1 MNDPGVSAGR
11 MVTALACDRSVR
23 VLVAVLHGPAQEMC
37 RRHGLGPWE
46 SRLAAE
52 GLVAAAL
59 LGSQL
64 KGREQLAVNV
74 FGERPR
80 FSINIDVRDEGSVR
94 GRLQAPDGAAADDAV
109 VSQRFD
115 GLIAA
120 IKHLDDE
127 ELYRGVADLKDGTIE
142 DALQGFFDR
151 SVQVDGRVRVLVEV
165 DVDGRVSY
173 AGGMLAERLPDMED
187 EDFRALIVGPMEEDF
202 RDLMTA
208 FAFGKLGGGEVEVLE
223 AQEVVFR
230 CNCSR
235 TRVLSMLRSMGP
247 DELRS
252 MLDEDGGAEVTCHFC
267 NELYEVTGEE
277 LSALIEELA
286 GGPVG

>member
-1 MNDPGVSAGR
+1 MDATHESAGQ

-23 VLVAVLHGPAQEMC
+23 VLVAVLHGPAREMC

-52 GLVAAAL
+52 GLVAATL

-64 KGREQLAVNV
+64 KGREQLAVKV
-74 FGERPR
+74 FGERPQ
-80 FSINIDVRDEGSVR
+80 FTINIDVRNEGSVR
-94 GRLQAPDGAAADDAV
+94 GRLAAPDGAPADDAS

-127 ELYRGVADLKDGTIE
+127 ELYRGVADLKDGTVE

-151 SVQVDGRVRVLVEV
+151 SVQVDGKVRILAEV
-165 DVDGRVSY
+165 GDDGVVVF
-173 AGGMLAERLPDMED
+173 AGGMLAERLPDMD
-187 EDFRALIVGPMEEDF
+187 ADDFHSLVTGPMQEEF
-202 RDLMTA
+202 RDLMAA
-208 FAFGKLGGGEVEVLE
+208 FAFGQLGGAPVEVLE
-223 AQEVVFR
+223 SQEVHFR

-235 TRVLSMLRSMGP
+235 ERVLSMLRSLGT

-252 MLDEDGGAEVTCHFC
+252 MLDEDGRAEVTCHFC
-267 NELYEVTGEE
+267 NEVYEVTGDE
-277 LSALIEELA
+277 LGELLAELA
-286 GGPVG
+286 SNKRG

>member
-1 MNDPGVSAGR
+1 MDSPDHPAGQR
-11 MVTALACDRSVR
+11 VTALACDRSVR
-23 VLVAVLHGPAQEMC
+23 VLVAVLHGPAAEMC

-52 GLVAAAL
+52 GLVAATL

-64 KGREQLAVNV
+64 KGNEQLAVNV

-80 FSINIDVRDEGSVR
+80 FSIHIDVRDEGSVR
-94 GRLQAPDGAAADDAV
+94 GRLEAPDGAAADDAA

-165 DVDGRVSY
+165 DVDGTVSF

-187 EDFRALIVGPMEEDF
+187 EDFRVLVAGPMEADF
-202 RDLMTA
+202 RDLMTS
-208 FAFGKLGGGEVEVLE
+208 FAFGQLGGSEVEVLE
-223 AQEVVFR
+223 SHDVHFR
-230 CNCSR
+230 CRCSR
-235 TRVLSMLRSMGP
+235 ERVLSMLRTLGP
-247 DELRS
+247 DELRV

-267 NELYEVTGEE
+267 NEVYDVAGDE
-277 LSALIEELA
+277 LSALIAELD
-286 GGPVG
+286 GGQGG